1 MIRCSSMRRQTILL
15 PFIVTVLAG
24 CSSLPPAPPPAPDP
38 QGVPTGSSTAL
49 LDLAWA
55 ESGIW
60 ALTRESDGCF
70 LEKLDPGFSEKVP
83 CGAEIRV
90 LREGKLLLL
99 TGNEARWI
107 ADEGTTSAGD
117 LADAYSANR
126 WIERDG
132 DLIRRNDGAN
142 LGYPASGTLRGVR
155 LVSEAT
161 AVGISTG
168 AGGESIVRIDEEG
181 GASLAGPFERIDSFA
196 FSPDGTEIVFSAKR
210 DNFDV
215 GLMATDGGE
224 VRWVGTDP
232 LDETMVSWA
241 PRGNKIAYRI
251 DGPGGD
257 VVRSVHIPTGFQVA
271 AAFPSSSVSSLA
283 WEPIAERFA
292 VVVESPAWSSRV
304 ETLRYSGAERVVVR
318 GSSHEAGRTPEPL
331 GVSGGILLAPRDIRY
346 GEKMPLVIWFA
357 EDPHRFSPERAELA
371 KNHRA
376 GLVVLPSGAS
386 APADLGPALAG
397 LSWVDPSRIYIVA
410 PEIAAIPR
418 LPEGGAGAI
427 LGRGEIEAPA
437 SFERVAPG
445 AEQLDRFAYL
455 WLRDRLAAT
464 MGTR

>member
-1 MIRCSSMRRQTILL
+1 MR
-15 PFIVTVLAG
+15 G
-24 CSSLPPAPPPAPDP
+24 
-38 QGVPTGSSTAL
+38 G
-49 LDLAWA
+49 
-55 ESGIW
+55 E
-60 ALTRESDGCF
+60 
-70 LEKLDPGFSEKVP
+70 
-83 CGAEIRV
+83 
-90 LREGKLLLL
+90 LLLL
-99 TGNEARWI
+99 TGDGARWI
-107 ADEGTTSAGD
+107 ADDGATDAGD
-117 LADAYSANR
+117 VIDAFSADR

-132 DLIRRNDGAN
+132 DVIRRDDGAHF
-142 LGYPASGTLRGVR
+142 LYPATRNLKGVR
-155 LVSEAT
+155 LVRETA

-168 AGGESIVRIDEEG
+168 AGGESIVRLDEEG

-210 DNFDV
+210 ESFDV
-215 GLMATDGGE
+215 GLMSVDGGE

-283 WEPIAERFA
+283 WEPVAERFA
-292 VVVESPAWSSRV
+292 VVVESAGWSPRV
-304 ETLRYSGAERVVVR
+304 ENLRYSGAERVVVR
-318 GSSHEAGRTPEPL
+318 QSSREAGRTPEPL
-331 GVSGGILLAPRDIRY
+331 GEVIRGILLAPQDIRY
-346 GEKMPLVIWFA
+346 GEKLPLVIWFA

-386 APADLGPALAG
+386 APNDLVPALSA
-397 LSWVDPSRIYIVA
+397 LPWVDTARIYIVA
-410 PEIAAIPR
+410 NGIAAIPR

-427 LGRGEIEAPA
+427 LGRVEIEGSD

-445 AEQLDRFAYL
+445 GDGQLDAFAYL

-464 MGTR
+464 RGTR